1 MDFPLPFPLF
11 PFPCQRHRLRTKPA
25 KKYRNFN
32 SFNTNLLHRIDCSKK
47 VTTRRMDDVEMS
59 VCSEPKARSPWK
71 TLIRGED
78 LKSERPGSL
87 WRFRSSPMCSCV
99 HDLPSMKDQLIISY
113 LMTLN
118 FFHKQ
123 LQLTMSSWHHYK
135 SYHRIWHVTSLHAQQ
150 GHPSHSPLAPHSHH
164 TLHPI
169 WVNDDGS
176 PNFNDSRHVWKCSF
190 PNYLWGS
197 CHVLSLIVHP
207 DSSSWSELVVWVD
220 ALEW

>member
-1 MDFPLPFPLF
+1 MTCLWTFLCLFRSSLF
-11 PFPCQRHRLRTKPA
+11 PA
-25 KKYRNFN
+25 SDA
-32 SFNTNLLHRIDCSKK
+32 SFGQNLQKNTETLIALTQNLLHRIDCSKK
-47 VTTRRMDDVEMS
+47 VATRRIDVETS

-87 WRFRSSPMCSCV
+87 WQFRLSPMSSCV
-99 HDLPSMKDQLIISY
+99 GLPIMKDQLVVSDD
-113 LMTLN
+113 MN

-135 SYHRIWHVTSLHAQQ
+135 SYHRIWHATSLHAQQ
-150 GHPSHSPLAPHSHH
+150 DHPCHSPLAPHSHH

-169 WVNDDGS
+169 WLNDDGS
-176 PNFNDSRHVWKCSF
+176 PNLNDSRHVWKCSF

-197 CHVLSLIVHP
+197 CHVLSL
-207 DSSSWSELVVWVD
+207 
-220 ALEW
+220 